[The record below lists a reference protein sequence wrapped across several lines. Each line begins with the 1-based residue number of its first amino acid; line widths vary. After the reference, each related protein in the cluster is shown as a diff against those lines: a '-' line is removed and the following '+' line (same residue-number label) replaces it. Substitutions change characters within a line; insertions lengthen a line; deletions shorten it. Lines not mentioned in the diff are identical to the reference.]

1 MMTRQARASVF
12 LIGFFCWLEGAVY
25 SLDQVDLATLQPFKI
40 TGQVTN
46 EFEKPIPGA
55 KASLQFAFKEKPISV
70 VSDESGNFEIL
81 YPAKKDV
88 NKLPFW
94 ELYLWVSAPG
104 YNLKCVRPQ
113 MKSGQFLP
121 CQVLLSKEEWI
132 VVVVRDSNGKPCP
145 DAIVEPFY
153 FDVPNGVF
161 YAEQSTGLITILP
174 KELAEPFRVTTD
186 KNGEAELRGLPFRK
200 FNGAHCH
207 TPGMVPQLF
216 RFFDLE
222 NLSFELRPTGK
233 ISGKVVCDE
242 TEIPK
247 PDLTGRKVS
256 VVSKERPR
264 TDTVNRTT
272 PVQCYQQIE
281 LDREG
286 RFELEGIV
294 AGDVTVRL
302 DMGDSDLQPIPTKPV
317 SLGSGGEVEI
327 EVEVAKTVSV
337 EGTLLTEDAHEPLA
351 SVRIG
356 LKSKYKSEIETWQQ
370 TTSDASGK
378 YKFYVHPGEYHISAN
393 DMSQSKQADDYTYG
407 RGVQVRIESN
417 MAVCKVRDMLFP
429 RLERETGKLVDADGK
444 AIPNRRVALLPME
457 SNHAIKNGVSDDQG
471 KLDIRYDKQQMEEG
485 RKTRWVIYP
494 NNSKSVDGDVRQF
507 QTLTVKEES
516 PLLLVLLSDE

>member
-1 MMTRQARASVF
+1 MMTRQARASVR
-12 LIGFFCWLEGAVY
+12 LIGFFCWLAGTTFSQE
-25 SLDQVDLATLQPFKI
+25 QIDLATLQHFKI
-40 TGQVTN
+40 TGQVTD
-46 EFEKPIPGA
+46 EFEKPIHGA
-55 KASLQFAFKEKPISV
+55 KASLQFAFKGKPISV
-70 VSDESGNFEIL
+70 ETDESGNFEIL

-88 NKLPFW
+88 NKVPFW

-121 CQVLLSKEEWI
+121 CQVLLNKEQWI
-132 VVVVRDSNGKPCP
+132 VVVVHDANGKPCP
-145 DAIVEPFY
+145 GAIIEPFY

-161 YAEQSTGLITILP
+161 YSEQSTGLITILP

-216 RFFDLE
+216 RFFELE

-233 ISGKVVCDE
+233 ISGRVVCDE
-242 TEIPK
+242 TDIPK
-247 PDLTGRKVS
+247 PDWTGRKVS
-256 VVSKERPR
+256 IVSKEKPR
-264 TDTVNRTT
+264 TDTINRTT

-281 LDREG
+281 LNREG
-286 RFELEGIV
+286 RFELDGIV
-294 AGDVTVRL
+294 SGDVTVKL

-317 SLGSGGEVEI
+317 SLGAGEEVEI

-337 EGTLLTEDAHEPLA
+337 EGTLLTEDTREPLA
-351 SVRIG
+351 SVRIE
-356 LKSKYKSEIETWQQ
+356 LKSKYKSEIEIWLR

-378 YKFYVHPGEYHISAN
+378 YRFNVHPGEYHISAN

-407 RGVQVRIESN
+407 TSVQVRIESN
-417 MAVCKVRDMLFP
+417 MADCKVRDMLFP
-429 RLERETGKLVDADGK
+429 RLERETGRLVDADGK
-444 AIPNRRVALLPME
+444 AMPNRRVALLPMD
-457 SNHAIKNGVSDDQG
+457 SNHSIKNGVSDDQG
-471 KLDIRYDKQQMEEG
+471 KLDIRYDKQQIEEG
-485 RKTRWVIYP
+485 QKTRWVIYP
-494 NNSKSVDGDVRQF
+494 NNNKSVDGDVRQF

-516 PLLLVLLSDE
+516 PLLLMLLPDE